1 LTLCQLLSIVQ
12 RMSYITERRGEE
24 KERRRA
30 EILDAAEAL
39 YARKGWDGLT
49 VDEVARS
56 ARLSR
61 ALVYVYFRD
70 KEELLFAIGERALG
84 LLRDRFVAAAA
95 GFRRGID
102 QVEAIGKAYMDYAI
116 EFPHYFDFCSRFHAH
131 SVAIDPGSH
140 EGACQVAG
148 DEAIGAVIQAIEV
161 GKRDG
166 SIRPDVGESALLA
179 TTLWAFTH
187 GVIQLAMAKGDD
199 LARFGITMPEFSHY
213 ALGLM
218 RNVAESATAGAHTP
232 ATRRATATQRASAVK
247 PATATQRTS
256 AVKPATAAQRA
267 SAVKPASAAKRATVI
282 KPATAVK
289 PLAAVKP
296 AG

>member
-1 LTLCQLLSIVQ
+1 
-12 RMSYITERRGEE
+12 MSYIAERRGEE

-39 YARKGWDGLT
+39 YATKGWDGLT

-70 KEELLFAIGERALG
+70 KEELLFAVGERAMT
-84 LLRDRFVAAAA
+84 LLRDRFIAAAA
-95 GFRRGID
+95 GHATGMN
-102 QVEAIGKAYMDYAI
+102 QVEAIGRAYLSYAT

-140 EGACQVAG
+140 EGACEAAG
-148 DEAIGAVIQAIEV
+148 DEAIGAVVQAIEV

-166 SIRPDVGESALLA
+166 SIRPDVGDSALLA

-187 GVIQLAMAKGDD
+187 GVIQLAMAKSDD
-199 LARFGITMPEFSHY
+199 LARFGIAVAEFSNY
-213 ALGLM
+213 AFSLV
-218 RNVAESATAGAHTP
+218 RAVAQNVPPAAGKAAAKP
-232 ATRRATATQRASAVK
+232 AVAKPAVAKPVK
-247 PATATQRTS
+247 PTV
-256 AVKPATAAQRA
+256 VKAARA
-267 SAVKPASAAKRATVI
+267 KPR
-282 KPATAVK
+282 
-289 PLAAVKP
+289 
-296 AG
+296 